1 MANLQEVAS
10 WDLGVYQL
18 ETNDPVLGGPGGP
31 SNRQGQALA
40 NRTAYLK
47 QHVDDIEGGVTA
59 AGKANKL
66 TTARNVAIAGDVTGQ
81 ASFDGSANITITVT
95 YKNSGV
101 AAGTYRSVTVDAKGN
116 ITAGTNPTTLA
127 GYGITDAVPASQ
139 KGANNGVATLD
150 GGGKVPVSQLPATA
164 IVDTFVVGSQAA
176 MLALTAEI
184 GDVAVRT
191 DLNKSFILR
200 VTGASTLANWQELLT
215 PTDSVQS
222 VDGMTGVV
230 VIATATEGV
239 KGKAQ
244 IATQAE
250 VDAGV
255 DDAKLVTSK
264 KLKAALDKD
273 IAANGYPA
281 GAPIPW
287 PLATPPTGYLMM
299 QGQSFSPSTYP
310 KLASAYPSGT
320 LPDMRGEFIRGWDNG
335 RGVDAGRALLSA
347 QASQNLSHSHTGD
360 VYRVDNSRTNE
371 IPASQ
376 LAGRTALTL
385 TSGAATNMDDFPV
398 DSIGVG
404 SFYVGNAPGGLSGG
418 NESRPRNISFN
429 YIVRAA

>member
-1 MANLQEVAS
+1 MANLQEVVS

-18 ETNDPVLGGPGGP
+18 ETSDPVLGGPGGT
-31 SNRQGQALA
+31 SNKQAQALA
-40 NRTAYLK
+40 NRTTYLK
-47 QHVDDIEGGVTA
+47 QHVDDIEAGVTA

-101 AAGTYRSVTVDAKGN
+101 VAGTYRSVSVDAKGN
-116 ITAGTNPTTLA
+116 ITAGSNPTTLA
-127 GYGITDAVPASQ
+127 GYGITDAVPSSQ
-139 KGANNGVATLD
+139 KGAVNGVATLD

-222 VDGMTGVV
+222 VDGMTGAVT
-230 VIATATEGV
+230 IATATEAV

-250 VDAGV
+250 VNTGA
-255 DDAKLVTSK
+255 DDTKFVTAK
-264 KLKAALDKD
+264 KLLAWVKQASETVLGMMKVATQTQTEDGVADDVAITPKKMLAGFRVGDGYLALPSWLGGWIFQIGTGTIPANQPSAVITLPITMPVETKVVFTTVGGALDN
-273 IAANGYPA
+273 ISANRIVANGTRNN
-281 GAPIPW
+281 GAFGVWI
-287 PLATPPTGYLMM
+287 
-299 QGQSFSPSTYP
+299 GQI
-310 KLASAYPSGT
+310 ASVSVGFHWIA
-320 LPDMRGEFIRGWDNG
+320 
-335 RGVDAGRALLSA
+335 
-347 QASQNLSHSHTGD
+347 
-360 VYRVDNSRTNE
+360 
-371 IPASQ
+371 
-376 LAGRTALTL
+376 
-385 TSGAATNMDDFPV
+385 
-398 DSIGVG
+398 IGK
-404 SFYVGNAPGGLSGG
+404 
-418 NESRPRNISFN
+418 
-429 YIVRAA
+429 

>member
-1 MANLQEVAS
+1 MANLQEVTS
-10 WDLGVYQL
+10 WDLGIYQL
-18 ETNDPVLGGPGGP
+18 ETNDPVLGGPGGT
-31 SNRQGQALA
+31 SNKQAQALA

-47 QHVDDIEGGVTA
+47 QHVDDIEAGVTA

-127 GYGITDAVPASQ
+127 GYGITDAVPSSQ
-139 KGANNGVATLD
+139 KGAVNGVATLD

-222 VDGMTGVV
+222 VDGMTGAVT
-230 VIATATEGV
+230 IATATEAV

-250 VDAGV
+250 VNTGADDTKFVTAKKLLAWVKQASETVLGMMKVATQTQTEAGV
-255 DDAKLVTSK
+255 ADDVAITPK
-264 KLKAALDKD
+264 KMLAGFRVGDGYLALPSWLGGWIFQIGTGTIPANQPSAVITLPITMPVETKVVFTTVGGALDN
-273 IAANGYPA
+273 ISANRIVANGTRNN
-281 GAPIPW
+281 GAFGVWI
-287 PLATPPTGYLMM
+287 
-299 QGQSFSPSTYP
+299 GQI
-310 KLASAYPSGT
+310 ASVSVGFHWIA
-320 LPDMRGEFIRGWDNG
+320 
-335 RGVDAGRALLSA
+335 
-347 QASQNLSHSHTGD
+347 
-360 VYRVDNSRTNE
+360 
-371 IPASQ
+371 
-376 LAGRTALTL
+376 
-385 TSGAATNMDDFPV
+385 
-398 DSIGVG
+398 IGK
-404 SFYVGNAPGGLSGG
+404 
-418 NESRPRNISFN
+418 
-429 YIVRAA
+429 